1 MSRFF
6 FIAAVCVTLIGGAF
20 LYGVQ
25 SALSRNAAYSLVR
38 DVQENVELV
47 LKAVLEGPDADF
59 MERIEVTPG
68 RGRIQVPRE
77 DGALVLLA
85 GYFGA
90 GPELRLVERD
100 GSILR
105 NWVVRQEELFADSPY
120 FNDPNKFRKIE
131 GFDIHGSLINPDG
144 SIVFSFEYGGLTKMS
159 ACGEPIWTLHTAS
172 HHSVER
178 AAEGGYW
185 VPGRIFHR
193 DNIPE
198 AFPPFTERAR
208 NDGFREDLIL
218 RISEDGEILEQISAV
233 GILIEGGLEA
243 VLTATGYKFEY
254 HSETWDMEL
263 VHLNKI
269 AELDAAI
276 AAAFPQFEAGDLVL
290 SYRTYNLIVV
300 VDPDDWKVKWYQV
313 GPWLRQHDPE
323 FAPDG
328 RIVIFNNNGY
338 APASRF
344 PIAKSPLRSN
354 IIAIDPQTRETEV
367 LYGATED
374 QHIATVFRGKVQLLD
389 GGGLMISETG
399 GGRAIEVDAA
409 GRKTWEYL
417 NLVGEDRVGQITE
430 ALVYSR
436 DYFEPG
442 AFDCP

>member
-1 MSRFF
+1 MSKFF
-6 FIAAVCVTLIGGAF
+6 FIAAVFVTMIGGAF
-20 LYGVQ
+20 LFGVQ
-25 SALSRNAAYSLVR
+25 STISRNIFYTVVR
-38 DVQENVELV
+38 DIQESVELV
-47 LKAVLEGPDADF
+47 IKAVREGADADF
-59 MERIEVTPG
+59 VERIEVAPG
-68 RGRIQVPRE
+68 TGTIQVPRD

-85 GYFGA
+85 GFFGA

-100 GSILR
+100 GTVLR
-105 NWVVRQEELFADSPY
+105 NWVVQQEELFANSP
-120 FNDPNKFRKIE
+120 FFSDPNKFRKSE

-159 ACGEPIWTLHTAS
+159 ACAETIWTLHTAS

-208 NDGFREDLIL
+208 NEGFREDLIL
-218 RISEDGEILEQISAV
+218 RVSEEGEILEQVSAV
-233 GILIEGGLEA
+233 SILIDGGLES

-254 HSETWDMEL
+254 HSESWDMEL

-269 AELDAAI
+269 TELDAAT
-276 AAAFPQFEAGDLVL
+276 AAAFPQFEAGDLAL

-300 VDPDDWKVKWYQV
+300 VDPDDWSVKWYQV

-328 RIVIFNNNGY
+328 RLIIFNNNGY
-338 APASRF
+338 APTSRF
-344 PIAKSPLRSN
+344 ELADSPLRSN
-354 IIAIDPQTRETEV
+354 IMAIDPQTRDTEV
-367 LYGATED
+367 IYGGTED
-374 QHIATVFRGKVQLLD
+374 QHMATVFRGKVQLLED
-389 GGGLMISETG
+389 GGMMISETA
-399 GGRAIEVDAA
+399 GGRAIEVSAT
-409 GRKTWEYL
+409 GEKRWEYL
-417 NLVGEDRVGQITE
+417 NLVDDSRVGQITE
-430 ALVYSR
+430 ALVYPR

-442 AFDCP
+442 ALDCP